1 MNEISM
7 VQIKAMLADEGTRAQ
22 ALDRMGEWA
31 KDTCLMA
38 GSEATTAYKVA
49 STLVS
54 GISEVYEGAPA
65 GKGWWRKKDKV
76 IA

>member
-7 VQIKAMLADEGTRAQ
+7 TQIKAMLADESTRAQ
-22 ALDRMGEWA
+22 ALDRLGEWA

-38 GSEATTAYKVA
+38 GSKATTAYKVA

-54 GISEVYEGAPA
+54 GISETYEDDEIVVS
-65 GKGWWRKKDKV
+65 GWWSKRKGK
-76 IA
+76 

>member
-7 VQIKAMLADEGTRAQ
+7 TQIKTMLADESTRTQ
-22 ALDRMGEWA
+22 ALDRLGEWA

-49 STLVS
+49 STLVI
-54 GISEVYEGAPA
+54 GISETYEDGELVIS
-65 GKGWWRKKDKV
+65 GWWCKRKPK
-76 IA
+76 

>member
-1 MNEISM
+1 MNETSIT
-7 VQIKAMLADEGTRAQ
+7 QIKAMLANESTRAQ
-22 ALDRMGEWA
+22 ALDRLGEWA

-54 GISEVYEGAPA
+54 GISETYEDGEMVVS
-65 GKGWWRKKDKV
+65 GWWRKRKAK
-76 IA
+76 

>member
-7 VQIKAMLADEGTRAQ
+7 TQIKAMLADESTRAQ
-22 ALDRMGEWA
+22 ALDRLGEWA

-49 STLVS
+49 STFVS
-54 GISEVYEGAPA
+54 GIAEMHEDGETVVS
-65 GKGWWRKKDKV
+65 GWWRKRK
-76 IA
+76 AS